1 MKISCTK
8 ENLSEALSLVNGVTG
23 KNINLPILNN
33 VLIKVLD
40 NKIEFVATNLEL
52 AVVVNVRAKIESS
65 GSFTVPARTLTDYIN
80 LLPNE
85 TITLEDK
92 NNELI
97 VTCKKTSTKIKGTSA
112 EDYPIIPALPEGK
125 GYLVNAIEYKT
136 GLNSVINAAA
146 KNDIRPELA
155 GIFVNFD
162 AETKTV
168 VMAATDSYRLAEKKI
183 KLEQGQEDIKII
195 VPSRTA
201 SEIAHLLSFSNGGE
215 ETEKSARILVG
226 DNQIVV
232 SYNNAQI
239 ISRLVEGQYPDYT
252 QIIPKEFNTT
262 IIADTEKFTKEMKA
276 AGLFTTTGVNSV
288 ALEIKSKTG
297 TVEIS
302 STSNQTGEYRSELAA
317 EVKGE
322 DGSILLNNRYVL
334 DGLGNFNSPEMQ
346 LKVINGDSACV
357 FTPKGDESYLYIVM
371 PIRQ

>member
-8 ENLSEALSLVNGVTG
+8 ENLGEALSLVNGVTG

-33 VLIKVLD
+33 VLIKAGD
-40 NKIEFVATNLEL
+40 NKVEFIATNLEL
-52 AVVVNVRAKIESS
+52 AVVVNVRAKIEQA

-85 TITLEDK
+85 TISLEDK
-92 NNELI
+92 DNELL
-97 VTCKKTSTKIKGTSA
+97 VTCKKTSTKIKGTSS
-112 EDYPIIPALPEGK
+112 EDFPIIPGLPEGT
-125 GYLVNAIEYKT
+125 GYSINSNEFKNGLSSV
-136 GLNSVINAAA
+136 LNSTA

-155 GIFVNFD
+155 GVFVNFNT
-162 AETKTV
+162 AEKTAV
-168 VMAATDSYRLAEKKI
+168 LAATDSYRLAEKKI
-183 KLEQGQEDIKII
+183 KLDQGSEDSKII
-195 VPSRTA
+195 IPSRTA
-201 SEIAHLLSFSNGGE
+201 GEIVHLLGISNGNE
-215 ETEKSARILVG
+215 ESEKNARVLVG

-232 SYNNAQI
+232 TYNNAQI

-252 QIIPKEFNTT
+252 QIIPKEFNIT
-262 IIADTEKFTKEMKA
+262 ITADTEKFIKEMKA

-288 ALEIKSKTG
+288 TLEIKSKTG
-297 TVEIS
+297 VVEIS
-302 STSNQTGEYRSELAA
+302 STSSQTGEYKSELPV
-317 EVKGE
+317 EVKGS

-334 DGLGNFNSPEMQ
+334 DGLGNFNSSELQ